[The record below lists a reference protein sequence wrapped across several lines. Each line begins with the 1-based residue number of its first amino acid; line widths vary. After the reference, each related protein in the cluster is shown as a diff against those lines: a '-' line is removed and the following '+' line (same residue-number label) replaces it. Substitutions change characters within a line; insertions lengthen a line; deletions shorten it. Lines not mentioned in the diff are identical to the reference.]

1 MKFSNMKVG
10 TMLGTGFTLVL
21 GLLCV
26 IIVSALLGMANM
38 RASTRHITDN
48 NLRVELANVLID
60 TIRNRAI
67 QVRNIGLLTDE
78 AAMAAQ
84 HRAMNAEAATY
95 ANTWKT
101 LAPLFEQPGTLPE
114 EKAALAQVAEAEAAA
129 LPVIE
134 KAIKLGLANQSEE
147 STRVLTVE
155 LQPLQDKWIAA
166 TNDLIVLEGKLN
178 KQAAEESLAA
188 YEQARAMS
196 IGLGCLALAV
206 GVFAGIAI
214 TRTLLRQLGGE
225 PRYAADVAARIA
237 AGDLASP
244 VELKEGDSTSMM
256 AAMKAM
262 RDKLAG
268 IVAQVRGGTDAIASA
283 SSQVAAG
290 SLDLSSRTEQQA
302 SSLEETASSMEEL
315 TGTVKQNADNARQA
329 NLMADAAS
337 SVAQKGGAAI
347 SEVMG
352 TMAGISASSSKI
364 RDIIGVID
372 GIAFQT
378 NILALN
384 AAVEAARAGE
394 QGRGFAVVATEV
406 RNLAQRSAGA
416 AKEIKE
422 LIEDSSNKVENGSR
436 QVNEASATI
445 LEIVDSV
452 KRVTDIMTEISAASQ
467 EQTVGI
473 EQINQAIV
481 QMDQVTQQNAA
492 LVEEAAAA
500 SESMQIQA
508 ARLSD
513 AVSVFRLDGVQAS
526 AAQAATPAG
535 RSAPKALPA
544 AKAKPLPA
552 ARPAPQRKA
561 AVAADADGWET
572 F

>member
-1 MKFSNMKVG
+1 MKLSNMKVG
-10 TMLGTGFTLVL
+10 TMLGTGFALVL

-26 IIVSALLGMANM
+26 ILVGALYGMADM
-38 RASTRHITDN
+38 RGSTRQITDN

-67 QVRNIGLLTDE
+67 QVRNIGLLADP
-78 AAMAAQ
+78 AAMTVQ
-84 HRAMNAEAATY
+84 QRAMNDEAATY
-95 ANTWKT
+95 AKTWKE
-101 LAPLFEQPGTLPE
+101 LAPLLDQPGALPE
-114 EKAALAQVAEAEAAA
+114 EKAALAEVAAAEAAA
-129 LPVIE
+129 MPVLA
-134 KAIKLGLANQSEE
+134 KATQLGLANQKEE
-147 STRVLTVE
+147 STRVLTTE
-155 LQPLQDKWIAA
+155 LQPLQDQWIAA
-166 TNDLIVLEGKLN
+166 TNALIVLEGKLN
-178 KQAAEESLAA
+178 KEAGAASLLA
-188 YEQARAMS
+188 YERARNMS
-196 IGLGCLALAV
+196 VGLSCLALVAGVLAAV
-206 GVFAGIAI
+206 GI

-225 PRYAADVAARIA
+225 PRYAAEVAARIA

-244 VELKEGDSTSMM
+244 VEVKAGDSTSMM
-256 AAMKAM
+256 AAMQAM
-262 RDKLAG
+262 RDKLAC

-283 SSQVAAG
+283 SAQVAAG
-290 SLDLSSRTEQQA
+290 SLDLSSRTEEQA

-347 SEVMG
+347 GEVMG
-352 TMAGISASSSKI
+352 TMADISASASKI

-416 AKEIKE
+416 AKEIKG
-422 LIEDSSNKVENGSR
+422 LIEDSTSKVENGSR
-436 QVNEASATI
+436 QVDAASATI
-445 LEIVDSV
+445 LEVVDSV
-452 KRVTDIMTEISAASQ
+452 KRVTDIMSEISAASL

-481 QMDQVTQQNAA
+481 SMDQVTQQNAA

-500 SESMQIQA
+500 SEAMQVQA

-513 AVSVFRLDGVQAS
+513 AVSVFRLDC
-526 AAQAATPAG
+526 AQT
-535 RSAPKALPA
+535 APPPA
-544 AKAKPLPA
+544 APHA
-552 ARPAPQRKA
+552 ARPAPKALSATKPAKPRHAATTAPQRQAMATA
-561 AVAADADGWET
+561 ANGWET